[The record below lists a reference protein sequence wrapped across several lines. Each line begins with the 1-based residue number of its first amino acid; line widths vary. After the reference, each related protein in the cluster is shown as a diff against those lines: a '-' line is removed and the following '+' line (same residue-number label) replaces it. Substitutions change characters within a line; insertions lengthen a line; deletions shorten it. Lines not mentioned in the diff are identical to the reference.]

1 LEQVDRQVDGR
12 GDEEAWMTQDNV
24 AFTRPLVTPE
34 AQAAAARSLASGWLT
49 SGPECVAFETEFAAW
64 LGAAEAVAVS
74 SCTAAIELCL
84 RAMHLRPGSLVLVP
98 AITFCGVT
106 QAVRHAG
113 HIPVVVD
120 VDPATAEMSAAT
132 VRQAAKAV
140 DGVGAMVALH
150 YAGAPAPVEELADAA
165 GIPLSRVVEDAAH
178 AIGTWAGG
186 RRVGSGSRAAC
197 FSFYATKNL
206 PVGEGGM
213 VTTDDPELAD
223 SIRSARLHGMS
234 RDAWRRYAPG
244 GSWRYDVV
252 EDGIKANLPDVAA
265 AVGRAHLRH
274 VDEWQDRRTAIAR
287 SYEAALADVPGL
299 VLPEEPADG
308 RHAWHLYVVR
318 VTDKA
323 ATGRDELSN
332 QLAIRG
338 IGTSVHFIPLHHLT
352 FTRSTTLQPVPLS
365 GADQAF
371 PELLS
376 LPMYP
381 ALTDDEVDLVCS
393 SVARVLSPA
402 QTREV
407 LA

>member
-1 LEQVDRQVDGR
+1 
-12 GDEEAWMTQDNV
+12 MTQGGDV
-24 AFTRPLVTPE
+24 AFTRPVVTPE
-34 AQAAAARSLASGWLT
+34 ARAAAVHSLESGWLT
-49 SGPECVAFETEFAAW
+49 SGPECAAFEAEFATW
-64 LGAAEAVAVS
+64 LGAREAVAVS
-74 SCTAAIELCL
+74 SCTAAIELSL

-113 HIPVVVD
+113 HVPVVVD
-120 VDPATAEMSAAT
+120 VDAATASMSAET
-132 VRQAAKAV
+132 VRHASRAV
-140 DGVGAMVALH
+140 GGADALVVLH
-150 YAGAPAPVEELADAA
+150 YAGTPAPVDELADAA
-165 GIPLSRVVEDAAH
+165 GIPLARVVEDAAH

-186 RRVGSGSRAAC
+186 RRTGSGSRAAC

-213 VTTDDPELAD
+213 VATDDPELAD
-223 SIRSARLHGMS
+223 TIRSARLHGMS

-265 AVGRAHLRH
+265 AVGRVHLRC

-287 SYEAALADVPGL
+287 SYERALAAVPGL
-299 VLPEEPADG
+299 VLPEEPVDG

-318 VTDKA
+318 VTDTA
-323 ATGRDELSN
+323 ATTRDELSN
-332 QLAIRG
+332 RLALGG

-352 FTRSTTLQPVPLS
+352 YTRKTTVRPVPLS
-365 GADQAF
+365 GADAAF
-371 PELLS
+371 SELLS

-381 ALTDDEVDLVCS
+381 ALTDDQVDFVCS

-402 QTREV
+402 QNREV